1 MPLSSTSITHLAFLA
16 VIAAYLG
23 FSYPE
28 GLAAVAVQLGLA
40 VVSEVLH
47 GSWPTA
53 QRLVILREAIYL
65 VGLAAAWLIGTPLYP
80 LVGMAL
86 CGSLLL
92 LVRHRA
98 LRFLPALCAADLVW
112 CGVRGG
118 PHGAPDAA
126 LVLVPLA
133 VAALA
138 ADAWLAGQSGARSWV
153 RRSRRR
159 RLPGWSWLA
168 APVLVSAAV
177 GLLVGLPVAQRPQ
190 EDQVVQPLAL
200 ATPKIAA
207 AGGLATVM
215 RIGDQVHVERDQ
227 HIAARLEWIGAPP
240 KVGRMIYLRAIA
252 LPHAISQGP
261 FLLWRAAEGGYQPL
275 SARFPAKSPSGWL
288 LRKPGGADAVLH
300 PDGCAGVGLDH
311 LLRDSDGNW
320 YRAGLGREAAVYR
333 VSLEKLN
340 DPELDEALVGEVDA
354 SRRVPR
360 ELSVLPWE
368 QLERPAWA
376 AQSAEDAARDIIEL
390 VQQRCHYELENLPEP
405 DPTSGG
411 ALRTF
416 LFSADQD
423 DRRGH
428 CQYFAT
434 AAVILLRRAGHPART
449 VVGFASE
456 EQDAKGVTF
465 RGIHA
470 HAWLETVNSRG
481 RWQRFDA
488 TPAAGYLERIA
499 GLDPLRSEV
508 ASDVA
513 PPPAKP
519 GETAN
524 DEVGANDAAAV
535 IPGLH
540 LTFKTLRLVGGVV
553 VLTALLAWLW
563 ARWRTRPTARGRHLA
578 ALAHA
583 NASLYTCARELGL
596 PIRPSSTLAAVAE
609 ALSRR
614 TGIDLSAHLNEHLAA
629 RYGVGPAPRPWPL
642 AELRSHAQRDAS
654 VMRRS

>member
-1 MPLSSTSITHLAFLA
+1 MPLSPTAATHLAFLA

-23 FSYPE
+23 LSYPA
-28 GLAAVAVQLGLA
+28 GLAAVAVQLSLA

-47 GSWPTA
+47 GGWPTA
-53 QRLVILREAIYL
+53 QRLMVLREAL
-65 VGLAAAWLIGTPLYP
+65 FLLGLAAAWLIGTPLYP

-112 CGVRGG
+112 CGVRGA
-118 PHGAPDAA
+118 HGAPDAA
-126 LVLVPLA
+126 MVLVPLA

-168 APVLVSAAV
+168 APVLVCAAV
-177 GLLVGLPVAQRPQ
+177 GLLLGLPAAQRPQ
-190 EDQVVQPLAL
+190 DEQPVQPLTMAS
-200 ATPKIAA
+200 PKVAA
-207 AGGLATVM
+207 NSGLSNMLRV
-215 RIGDQVHVERDQ
+215 GDQVHIERDQ

-240 KVGRMIYLRAIA
+240 KVGRMVYLRAIA
-252 LPHAISQGP
+252 LPHVISEGP
-261 FLLWRAAEGGYQPL
+261 FLLWRAADGNYQPL
-275 SARFPAKSPSGWL
+275 HARIPANAPSGWL

-311 LLRDSDGNW
+311 LLRDADGNW
-320 YRAGLGREAAVYR
+320 YRAGLGREATVYR

-340 DPELDEALVGEVDA
+340 DPELDEALVGEVDT

-376 AQSAEDAARDIIEL
+376 AQPAEDAARDIIEL
-390 VQQRCHYELENLPEP
+390 IQKRCHYELEHLPEP
-405 DPTSGG
+405 DPSPGG

-416 LFSADQD
+416 LFSEDPD

-434 AAVILLRRAGHPART
+434 AAVIMLRRAGHPART

-456 EQDAKGVTF
+456 EQDATGVTF

-470 HAWLETVNSRG
+470 HAWLEVVNSRG

-488 TPAAGYLERIA
+488 TPAAGYLERIS

-508 ASDVA
+508 ASPVA
-513 PPPAKP
+513 PATMP
-519 GETAN
+519 GEPGGEHADDGETT
-524 DEVGANDAAAV
+524 AAV
-535 IPGLH
+535 PGLH
-540 LTFKTLRLVGGVV
+540 LSLRTIRWLGIV
-553 VLTALLAWLW
+553 VLAGLLCAWAW
-563 ARWRTRPTARGRHLA
+563 ARWRARPSPRGRRLA
-578 ALAHA
+578 ALAQA
-583 NASLYTCARELGL
+583 NASLYACARELGL
-596 PIRPSSTLAAVAE
+596 PVRPSSTLALVAE

-614 TGIDLSAHLNEHLAA
+614 TGIDLAVHLREHLAA
-629 RYGVGPAPRPWPL
+629 RYGTGAPPRPWPL
-642 AELRSHAQRDAS
+642 AELRAAGQS
-654 VMRRS
+654 RST

>member
-1 MPLSSTSITHLAFLA
+1 MLLSSTALTHLTFLV

-23 FSYPE
+23 FSYPA
-28 GLAAVAVQLGLA
+28 GAAAVGVQLTLA
-40 VVSEVLH
+40 VMSEVLH
-47 GSWPTA
+47 GYWLRA
-53 QRLVILREAIYL
+53 QRLVVLREGFFL
-65 VGLAAAWLIGTPLYP
+65 TGLAGAWLMGTPLYP

-118 PHGAPDAA
+118 AHGAPDAA
-126 LVLVPLA
+126 MVLVPLA

-153 RRSRRR
+153 RRSRRQ

-168 APVLVSAAV
+168 APVLVAAAV
-177 GLLVGLPVAQRPQ
+177 GLLVGLPAAQRPQ
-190 EDQVVQPLAL
+190 GEKVVEPLAL
-200 ATPKIAA
+200 ATPKVAA
-207 AGGLATVM
+207 SGGLSTM
-215 RIGDQVHVERDQ
+215 LKIGDQVHVERDQ

-240 KVGRMIYLRAIA
+240 MVGRMVYLRAIA
-252 LPHAISQGP
+252 LPHVISQGP
-261 FLLWRAAEGGYQPL
+261 FLLWRAAEGAYTPIT
-275 SARFPAKSPSGWL
+275 ARIPAKSPSGWL

-300 PDGCAGVGLDH
+300 PDGCVGVGLDH

-320 YRAGLGREAAVYR
+320 YRAGLGREETVYR
-333 VSLEKLN
+333 VSVEKLN
-340 DPELDEALVGEVDA
+340 DPELAQAVGREVEA

-376 AQSAEDAARDIIEL
+376 AQPAEDAARDIIEL
-390 VQQRCHYELENLPEP
+390 IQQRCHYELEHLPEP
-405 DPTSGG
+405 DPTAGG

-416 LFSADQD
+416 LFSADVD

-434 AAVILLRRAGHPART
+434 SAVILLRRAGHAART

-456 EQDAKGVTF
+456 EQDAQGITF

-470 HAWLETVNSRG
+470 HAWLEVVNSRG

-499 GLDPLRSEV
+499 GLDPLRAEV
-508 ASDVA
+508 ASTVA
-513 PPPAKP
+513 PKRNTGATLDD
-519 GETAN
+519 EDNLTDEATA
-524 DEVGANDAAAV
+524 

-540 LTFKTLRLVGGVV
+540 VSFKTLQLVGIVTAT
-553 VLTALLAWLW
+553 VLLGLWLV
-563 ARWRTRPTARGRHLA
+563 ARWRSRPSPAAKRIA
-578 ALAHA
+578 ALAQA
-583 NASLYTCARELGL
+583 NANLYTCARELGL
-596 PIRPSSTLAAVAE
+596 AVRPASTLVTVAE

-614 TGIDLSAHLNEHLAA
+614 TGIDLSEYLQEHLAA
-629 RYGVGPAPRPWPL
+629 RYGTGPEPRPWPL
-642 AELRSHAQRDAS
+642 AALRAS
-654 VMRRS
+654 AVHTGTNRTVG